1 MEIEF
6 EDRDMHLLLS
16 ATYKM
21 NLVPCRVDGVL
32 WQRERWGRCAGHS
45 GHGGRGRGA
54 MEPRHHVRE
63 VTSGE

>member
-1 MEIEF
+1 MRRKQSQAMTPYQTPNAQTF
-6 EDRDMHLLLS
+6 TH
-16 ATYKM
+16 
-21 NLVPCRVDGVL
+21 PCTGDGVL